1 MDKLSVTNSLPS
13 KLWRYQL
20 SHDGIWWAITSSHYI
35 WHISLQITAS
45 QLRVGF
51 LRENCRLVYVYTKP
65 FFDLF

>member
-1 MDKLSVTNSLPS
+1 VISSLPS

-20 SHDGIWWAITSSHYI
+20 SLDGKRWAITSSQYI

-51 LRENCRLVYVYTKP
+51 LRENFGLVYIYTKR
-65 FFDLF
+65 FFGLF